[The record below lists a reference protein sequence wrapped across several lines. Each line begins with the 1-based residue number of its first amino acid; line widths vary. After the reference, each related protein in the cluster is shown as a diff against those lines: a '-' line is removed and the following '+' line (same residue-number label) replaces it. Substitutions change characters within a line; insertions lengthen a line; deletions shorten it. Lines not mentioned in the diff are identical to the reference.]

1 MRAVLLS
8 RPACCCD
15 RCMRRRLHGAPSLL
29 QCCLA
34 LQALEALCSMQA
46 TALVPVFA
54 VLDPELGGAGGTAG
68 GSLECAVGV
77 ALRRMDA
84 ALSSRQLHRLR
95 ALVREAASVLARAAA
110 ARGDAEP
117 QQLADS
123 APAAPAAAGDGGAG
137 GAGSHPDLS
146 RSAAAEHGPR
156 PVPGAGSNA
165 AAPAGAAPGAAQP
178 DRAGA
183 PSTGN
188 TPGPDPTSAP
198 RARAVAA
205 QPAGAA
211 GTVGP
216 DPDPKPAPRAR
227 GVAALAAGAMGT
239 VGRMWD
245 FITDEAAAEA
255 GAAAAASAAADAPA
269 PVARADMSV
278 AINIAL
284 EGARIPAC
292 AHPALQHCASGST

>member
-1 MRAVLLS
+1 MSAVLLS

-15 RCMRRRLHGAPSLL
+15 RSMRRRLHGAPSLL

-34 LQALEALCSMQA
+34 LQALEALCSLQA

-54 VLDPELGGAGGTAG
+54 VLDPELGGEGGAAGGFF
-68 GSLECAVGV
+68 ECAVGV

-95 ALVREAASVLARAAA
+95 ALVREAASVLAQAAA
-110 ARGDAEP
+110 ARGDTEP
-117 QQLADS
+117 QQPADSALADS
-123 APAAPAAAGDGGAG
+123 AAAGDGGAG
-137 GAGSHPDLS
+137 GTGTRPGSGPS
-146 RSAAAEHGPR
+146 TAAEHVPR
-156 PVPGAGSNA
+156 PALGAGSAA
-165 AAPAGAAPGAAQP
+165 AAPAGSAPAVQP
-178 DRAGA
+178 DRGGA
-183 PSTGN
+183 PSTGK
-188 TPGPDPTSAP
+188 TPGPNPTSAP
-198 RARAVAA
+198 RASGVAA
-205 QPAGAA
+205 LPAGAA

-245 FITDEAAAEA
+245 FITDEAGAEA
-255 GAAAAASAAADAPA
+255 GAAAAASAAANAPA
-269 PVARADMSV
+269 PVARADISV
-278 AINIAL
+278 AIDIAL